1 MEYIDK
7 VYEECK
13 GRIIVAVIKGI
24 KEIQGE
30 VSGFRRIQLG
40 AIYSKQEGCLVSGG
54 LDIYTNHVSLYPE
67 DGPQWRDL
75 REPGRDYY
83 EGFSLRYAINNLDFP
98 VVAKIAEGLIEYK
111 RMKE

>member
-67 DGPQWRDL
+67 DGPQWKDL
-75 REPGRDYY
+75 RESGLSP
-83 EGFSLRYAINNLDFP
+83 EYAINNLDFP